1 MIDLKVTICFFIA
14 SIILI
19 LGFKSVKHVFIK
31 LAKTTLQLL
40 DVLLNA
46 HISDYKKQA
55 QLVHLVKLLLGSLF
69 ICLTAVF
76 VVALLSYCSFY
87 FLGNNIEEINLISIE
102 ALLPNLI
109 IFAIYKSVNFFK
121 KAGTTFN
128 DWSKLL
134 HHLILDNYNIERF
147 LFKREK
153 KKYIKY
159 PIKKKPYLI
168 VTGFAR
174 SGTTALTELLYSS
187 KNFSTLSYRNMP
199 FLLSVRTWLK
209 I

>member
-76 VVALLSYCSFY
+76 VVALFVMFVSYLFIY
-87 FLGNNIEEINLISIE
+87 FL
-102 ALLPNLI
+102 
-109 IFAIYKSVNFFK
+109 
-121 KAGTTFN
+121 
-128 DWSKLL
+128 
-134 HHLILDNYNIERF
+134 
-147 LFKREK
+147 
-153 KKYIKY
+153 YI
-159 PIKKKPYLI
+159 
-168 VTGFAR
+168 
-174 SGTTALTELLYSS
+174 
-187 KNFSTLSYRNMP
+187 MC
-199 FLLSVRTWLK
+199 
-209 I
+209 